1 MKRIFLITIL
11 SIAQLA
17 LISCG
22 GGKKK
27 AAWWLFLA
35 GGNETAASSST
46 TETTSSGGEA
56 TTTSNDQTGTT
67 DFSFQTTTTI
77 PVAVTVTDS
86 DGPVQGAIVTVQN
99 PANDETL
106 FQAVTDE
113 SGNVNGSITVDTTV
127 PTVNVVIDAGGSVVT
142 QPVST
147 DHLIGI
153 DRDIAYDGNVTI
165 PTSGDTDGDGIPN
178 DRDDYPADATRATK
192 VAIGQSIIAYE
203 DLYPSAGDADF
214 NDYVIKVTNEEDL
227 NASGKIVR
235 IRGSYTHVA
244 RGAGY
249 THKLRITLPGVTGSL
264 SYNNKLYKADG
275 TLESDTTTTPASA
288 TAIQILDTSS
298 GTISQSNTSSS
309 QTFAPGKRA
318 DIEITL
324 NTPATRAQVGAAP
337 YDLYAFVNN
346 TSKEIH
352 FPRKYTKADGSDQY
366 MDSNGFPWALQ
377 VPGTW
382 EWPLESKNIENAY
395 AGFRPWYLSH
405 GETNKDWYLTSNS
418 SLVFNAPGLAG
429 YIGKGYAGYTMLLVT
444 ALVGAI
450 GLLAI
455 VLIRRKQAANV

>member
-11 SIAQLA
+11 SIAQLT

-27 AAWWLFLA
+27 AAWWMFLA
-35 GGNETAASSST
+35 GGSETAGSAT

-56 TTTSNDQTGTT
+56 TTTTNDQTGTT

-86 DGPVQGAIVTVQN
+86 QGPVEGAVVSVQN
-99 PANDETL
+99 PATEPPETL

-113 SGNVNGSITVDTTV
+113 SGNVSGTITVDTTV
-127 PTVNVVIDAGGSVVT
+127 PTVNVVIDAGGDVVT

-153 DRDIAYDGNVTI
+153 DRDVAYDGDVTI
-165 PTSGDTDGDGIPN
+165 PTTGDTDGDGIPN
-178 DRDDYPADATRATK
+178 DRDDYPDDPSRATK

-227 NASGKIVR
+227 NAAGKIVR

-249 THKLRITLPGVTGSL
+249 THMLRLKLPGVTGL
-264 SYNNKLYKADG
+264 SFHNKLYKADG
-275 TLESDTTTTPASA
+275 TLESDATTTFANGNSM
-288 TAIQILDTSS
+288 QILGTSS
-298 GTISQSNTSSS
+298 GTIAQSNTSSS
-309 QTFAPGKRA
+309 QTFVSGKRA

-324 NTPATRAQVGAAP
+324 DTPATRAQVGAAP
-337 YDLYAFVNN
+337 YDLYAYVNN

-352 FPRKYTKADGSDQY
+352 FPRKYTNADGSDVY
-366 MDSNGFPWALQ
+366 MDSHGFPWALQ

-395 AGFRPWYLSH
+395 AGFRPWYLSN
-405 GETNKDWYLTSNS
+405 GETNKDWYLTANS

-444 ALVGAI
+444 ALVGAA
-450 GLLAI
+450 GLLAV
-455 VLIRRKQAANV
+455 VLIRRKQSANV